1 LRRSFLLGP
10 RGQRARETP
19 AIAPGILHNQTNGR
33 SQAKPLGLHRSFNEA
48 NETKKLRIPPL
59 DTLLDYIQCSYCRSI
74 SKPQNHVGS
83 AHLKNI
89 ILEDVALKC
98 LPDPHNLRALV
109 VG

>member
-1 LRRSFLLGP
+1 LAPEASGRERPRPSRRGFCIIKQMAARRRSHLAYIDLSTRP
-10 RGQRARETP
+10 T
-19 AIAPGILHNQTNGR
+19 
-33 SQAKPLGLHRSFNEA
+33 
-48 NETKKLRIPPL
+48 ETKKLRIPPL